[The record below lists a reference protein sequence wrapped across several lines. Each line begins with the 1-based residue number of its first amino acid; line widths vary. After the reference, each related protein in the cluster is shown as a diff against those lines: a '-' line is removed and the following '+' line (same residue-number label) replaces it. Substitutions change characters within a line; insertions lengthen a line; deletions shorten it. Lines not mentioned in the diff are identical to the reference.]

1 MKKTRIMAL
10 LLVLVLV
17 ISAMTGCASKG
28 GEETTTKA
36 PETTTKAP
44 ETTTAKP
51 AEDTTKEA
59 VEKTLADIDHD
70 AKIGMTVKNANALFY
85 TSLINGAKRALE
97 EVNKQYGTNHELI
110 VLDDQTELAKEMTNV
125 EDLINMGCD
134 FIIFVPIDPSSSVA
148 ACEKILESSAHC
160 IIIDAPCDVADK
172 CDAVIVSDNFDAGR
186 MQMQK
191 LCEKLNGEGDIV
203 LINDSTN
210 PNAKKREEGAK
221 EELKNWPN
229 INVLEYRDIKS
240 SVENA
245 MAAVEDMLNVYADE
259 GIDGIWNFSD
269 TPAQGSVSVVQSRGL
284 GDKIVVTGID
294 GNATA
299 KQLIAD
305 GQMFGSA
312 AQFPNELGY
321 KGVYAGLNLM
331 IGIAPAQ
338 QTELVPVEWIDA
350 TNVAD
355 YQAWDQ

>member
-1 MKKTRIMAL
+1 MKKTRLFAL

-17 ISAMTGCASKG
+17 VSAMAGCGKK
-28 GEETTTKA
+28 EEA

-44 ETTTAKP
+44 ETTTAAPETTTKA
-51 AEDTTKEA
+51 AEDTTTAA
-59 VEKTLADIDHD
+59 VEKTLADLDHD

-85 TSLINGAKRALE
+85 TSLINGAKRAIE
-97 EVNKQYGTNHELI
+97 EINKEYGRNHELI
-110 VLDDQTELAKEMTNV
+110 VLDDQTELANELTNV
-125 EDLINMGCD
+125 DDLINMGCD

-148 ACEKILESSAHC
+148 ACEKILESNAHC

-172 CDAVIVSDNFDAGR
+172 CDAVIVSDNFEAGR
-186 MQMQK
+186 MQMEK
-191 LCEKLNGEGDIV
+191 LCEKLGGKGDIV

-221 EELKNWPN
+221 EELKNWPD

-269 TPAQGSVSVVQSRGL
+269 TPGQGSVSVVQSRGL

-294 GNATA
+294 GNKTA

-305 GQMFGSA
+305 GQMYGSA

-321 KGVYAGLNLM
+321 KGVYAGLNLL
-331 IGIAPAQ
+331 IGIKPEQ